1 MIPEF
6 IVVIVYYISDCFCFQ
21 WKHIDPRMFLKT
33 NFDQLLSAL
42 QVLQPIFSM
51 WAIMAQ
57 PRVITSFQSSCGIGQ
72 GRLKLWTSDL
82 RAFFLNLNPAG
93 I

>member
-1 MIPEF
+1 
-6 IVVIVYYISDCFCFQ
+6 
-21 WKHIDPRMFLKT
+21 MFLKT

-57 PRVITSFQSSCGIGQ
+57 PRVITSFQSSCGIGLKC
-72 GRLKLWTSDL
+72 RLPQSLFVTKKLEKKVFDIVY
-82 RAFFLNLNPAG
+82 NLT
-93 I
+93 